1 MTSAVVDVPVH
12 NRYEL
17 QLDGEKVGHIDYVVD
32 GSEIHLTHT
41 EVDPNRQER
50 GLGSD
55 LVRGAL
61 DQIRSDTAY
70 RVIPDCPFVA
80 SWLKKNDDYAD
91 LTTR

>member
-1 MTSAVVDVPVH
+1 MTSGVVDAPVH

-17 QLDGEKVGHIDYVVD
+17 QIDSDRVGHIDYVVENND
-32 GSEIHLTHT
+32 IHLVHT
-41 EVDPNRQER
+41 EVDPSRQER

-61 DQIRSDTAY
+61 DQIRTDTQY
-70 RVIPDCPFVA
+70 RVVPDCPFVA

-91 LTTR
+91 LTAR

>member
-17 QLDGEKVGHIDYVVD
+17 QLDGERVGHIDYFVQD
-32 GSEIHLTHT
+32 GIIHLTHT

-61 DQIRSDTAY
+61 DQIRADTEY
-70 RVIPDCPFVA
+70 RLAPDCPFVA
-80 SWLKKNDDYAD
+80 AWLKKNTDYAD

>member
-17 QLDGEKVGHIDYVVD
+17 QLDSERVGHIDYFVQD
-32 GSEIHLTHT
+32 NTIRLTHT
-41 EVDPNRQER
+41 EVDPTRQER

-61 DQIRSDTAY
+61 DQIRAETDY
-70 RVIPDCPFVA
+70 RLAPDCPFVA
-80 SWLKKNDDYAD
+80 AWLKKNPDYAD